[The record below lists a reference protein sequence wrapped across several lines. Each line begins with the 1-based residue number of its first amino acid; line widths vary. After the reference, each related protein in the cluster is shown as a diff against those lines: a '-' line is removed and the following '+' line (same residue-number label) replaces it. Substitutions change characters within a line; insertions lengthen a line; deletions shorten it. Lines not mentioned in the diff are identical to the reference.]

1 MNQLK
6 IQDIKI
12 KLAKETSRDSELIRS
27 LEMDERKGVQ
37 QLLKKWHKEREV
49 EKKLYEKHV
58 EMSLYENKYR
68 AAGFQNIV
76 GIDEAGRG
84 PLAGPVVAA
93 AVILSPD
100 FYLPGLDD
108 SKKLSEQK
116 RNDYFDIIN
125 EQALAASVSIISV
138 EEIDRINIF
147 EATKKAMLLSIA
159 DLKVT
164 PDFLL
169 IDAVKLDTPYPQDAI
184 TKGDAKSVSIA
195 AASII
200 AKVTRDR
207 IMVEIGNQYP
217 EYGFSQN
224 MGYGTKMHLQ
234 AIEKYGIT
242 PHHRKSFAPIKDLI
256 INN

>member
-1 MNQLK
+1 MKQLK
-6 IQDIKI
+6 IQDIKSE
-12 KLAKETSRDSELIRS
+12 LAKETRLDSKLIRT
-27 LEMDERKGVQ
+27 LEEDERKGVQ
-37 QLLKKWHKEREV
+37 QLLKKWYKERE
-49 EKKLYEKHV
+49 EAKKLYEKHV
-58 EMSLYENKYR
+58 EMTFFEKKYR
-68 AAGFQNIV
+68 SEGFRNIA

-93 AVILSPD
+93 AVILPPD

-116 RNDYFDIIN
+116 RNDYYDIIN
-125 EQALAASVSIISV
+125 KQAKAVSASIVSV

-147 EATKKAMLLSIA
+147 EATKKAMLSSVA
-159 DLKVT
+159 ELKII
-164 PDFLL
+164 PDFLF
-169 IDAVKLDTPYPQDAI
+169 IDAVKLNTPYPQDAI

-207 IMVEIGNQYP
+207 IMVEIGNRYP

-242 PHHRKSFAPIKDLI
+242 PYHRKSFAPIKDLYLS
-256 INN
+256 

>member
-1 MNQLK
+1 MKQLK
-6 IQDIKI
+6 IQDIKSE
-12 KLAKETSRDSELIRS
+12 LAKETRLDSKLIRT
-27 LEMDERKGVQ
+27 LEEDERKGVQ
-37 QLLKKWHKEREV
+37 QLLKKWYKERE
-49 EKKLYEKHV
+49 EAKKLYEKHV
-58 EMSLYENKYR
+58 EMTFFEKKYR
-68 AAGFQNIV
+68 SEGFRNIA

-93 AVILSPD
+93 AVILPPD

-116 RNDYFDIIN
+116 RNDYYDIIN
-125 EQALAASVSIISV
+125 KQAKAVSASIVSV

-147 EATKKAMLLSIA
+147 EATKKAMLSSVA
-159 DLKVT
+159 ELKII

-169 IDAVKLDTPYPQDAI
+169 IDAVKLNTPYPQDAI

-207 IMVEIGNQYP
+207 IMVEIGNRYP

-242 PHHRKSFAPIKDLI
+242 PYHRKSFAPIKDLYLS
-256 INN
+256 